1 MNVNLQI
8 LIDFQPVSQEFE
20 FPNVTEGEEQKE
32 QKKQIEEVEQVK
44 KNYKRQ
50 AGIAGGR
57 KRGLPTFFG
66 L

>member
-1 MNVNLQI
+1 M
-8 LIDFQPVSQEFE
+8 QPVSQEFE

-50 AGIAGGR
+50 SGIAGGR